1 VRLALADWSG
11 ALALLRETIDE
22 RSAWAIYMA
31 VDPRLQALSREP
43 AFGELLQLAG
53 LGEVAISKE

>member
-1 VRLALADWSG
+1 MGDLHGGGS
-11 ALALLRETIDE
+11 
-22 RSAWAIYMA
+22 
-31 VDPRLQALSREP
+31 RLQALSREP